1 MPKRQLPAKGAE
13 SVFEWISWIG
23 SKIKK
28 SIFCMK
34 KS

>member
-1 MPKRQLPAKGAE
+1 MGAE